1 MIYAIHGF
9 LGLPSDWDFLKP
21 QHEIEAE
28 NFLQYTSMKMQDWA
42 EKKSYEIALRPG
54 RKVLL
59 AYSMGGRLAMHLL
72 LANPKIWDAAI
83 IVSAN
88 PGTSS
93 IEEHATRK
101 KLDHKWAQKF
111 LKSDWATLLYEWD
124 RQSLFQVQNPAKDA
138 VHLQRNEKDFDRA
151 KLAEA
156 LENWSIAHQEN
167 LAPRLA
173 KVTQPIL
180 WLAGENDEKYRC
192 LLSGFAQV
200 SNHRYKEISQA
211 AHRVPWDH
219 PSEFI
224 RVMNE
229 FLNSVLLIDSPES
242 KN

>member
-1 MIYAIHGF
+1 MIYALHGF

-21 QHEIEAE
+21 EFDIEAE
-28 NFLQYTSMKMQDWA
+28 NLWQYSSMKMQDWA
-42 EKKSYEIALRPG
+42 EKKSLELASRPG
-54 RKVLL
+54 PKVLL

-111 LKSDWATLLYEWD
+111 LKNDWPTLLTEWN
-124 RQSLFQVQNPAKDA
+124 RQSLFQVPNPAKDS
-138 VHLQRNEKDFDRA
+138 VQLIRDEKDFDRA

-173 KVTQPIL
+173 KVTQPVL
-180 WLAGENDEKYRC
+180 WLAGEHDEKYRC

-200 SNHRYKEISQA
+200 SNHQYKEISQA
-211 AHRVPWDH
+211 AHRIPWDH
-219 PSEFI
+219 PSEFKNEI
-224 RVMNE
+224 RN
-229 FLNSVLLIDSPES
+229 FLNSVLLINSAQS